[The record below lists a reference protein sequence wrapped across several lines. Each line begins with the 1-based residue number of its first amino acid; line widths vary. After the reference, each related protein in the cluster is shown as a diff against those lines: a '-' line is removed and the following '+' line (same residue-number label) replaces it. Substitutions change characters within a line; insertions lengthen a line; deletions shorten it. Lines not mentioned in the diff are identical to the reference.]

1 VRKVAVCTVPIVVYL
16 FRTIPRPAVVART
29 TPGTPQQLRSTVHD
43 LVLLFTANPDAAR
56 ILILESSALGP
67 RLEKVR
73 RDIVE
78 SIANVFVQLLAQWMP
93 PPLDGSV
100 AAHCIVGSVYE
111 SVRHWIELPPD
122 QRPTAAA
129 FAGTVAAFNV
139 RAIPAPPSKDSSQNQ
154 KAENHKER
162 TADSSVSAI

>member
-1 VRKVAVCTVPIVVYL
+1 M
-16 FRTIPRPAVVART
+16 
-29 TPGTPQQLRSTVHD
+29 
-43 LVLLFTANPDAAR
+43 TANRYAAR

-78 SIANVFVQLLAQWMP
+78 GIANFFVQFLAQWTP
-93 PPLDGSV
+93 PPPDCSV
-100 AAHCIVGSVYE
+100 AARCIVGGAYE

-122 QRPTAAA
+122 HRPTAAS

-139 RAIPAPPSKDSSQNQ
+139 RAFTAPPSEDSSQNQ
-154 KAENHKER
+154 KKTENHKER